1 MTINHLVVQMM
12 ADQASS
18 AEGGALLVVS
28 EIFPPAIGGSG
39 ELLDNIYGRLP
50 NQRVVVLAHGDVDG
64 EERRGAL
71 QILRRSVATD
81 AWGALS
87 VQGLV
92 HYGALARLIRRVDAS
107 LVHCGRVLP
116 EGLAALVASS
126 WGGSPY
132 LCWAHGEEVRYT
144 SVSREFRIL
153 TRWVYRQAAAVV
165 ANSRNTAGMI
175 EQLGIPKHKIE
186 IVLPGVDAARFRPD
200 IPCQEL
206 RQRLAP
212 NGELVI
218 LSVGRLERRKGHD
231 LVLRA
236 LKSSILRGLSLR
248 YVIVGDGRER
258 QPLQAM
264 VSEAGLGDVVRFDGE
279 VPSSGLPSYYAA
291 ADLFLM
297 PNRVDGVDV
306 EGFGIVFLE
315 AAAAGRPTIGGSS
328 GGVSEAVEDG
338 VTGLLVSGTDAEE
351 LAQGDSSSRDL
362 ARVTPQDGH
371 CRS

>member
-1 MTINHLVVQMM
+1 MM

-18 AEGGALLVVS
+18 AEGGTLLVVS

-39 ELLDNIYGRLP
+39 ELLDNIYGRLQ

-71 QILRRSVATD
+71 QILRRSVAAD

-92 HYGALARLIRRVDAS
+92 RYGALARLIRRVDARF
-107 LVHCGRVLP
+107 VHCARALP

-126 WGGSPY
+126 WGGAPY

-144 SVSREFRIL
+144 SVSLELRIL
-153 TRWVYRQAAAVV
+153 TRWVYRRAAAVV
-165 ANSRNTAGMI
+165 ANSRHTAAMI
-175 EQLGIPKHKIE
+175 EQLGVPKQRIE
-186 IVLPGVDAARFRPD
+186 MVLPGVDAARFRPD

-212 NGELVI
+212 NGELLI
-218 LSVGRLERRKGHD
+218 LSVGRLERRKGQD
-231 LVLRA
+231 LVLGA

-264 VSEAGLGDVVRFDGE
+264 VSEAGLGDVVRFEGE
-279 VPSSGLPSYYAA
+279 VSPS
-291 ADLFLM
+291 
-297 PNRVDGVDV
+297 
-306 EGFGIVFLE
+306 GFRRTTR
-315 AAAAGRPTIGGSS
+315 RPTCS
-328 GGVSEAVEDG
+328 
-338 VTGLLVSGTDAEE
+338 
-351 LAQGDSSSRDL
+351 
-362 ARVTPQDGH
+362 
-371 CRS
+371 